1 MVAEMNT
8 KEYLMQYKTL
18 RMKVARYQERIQMV
32 GNTLK
37 GLEMDGMPHGT
48 TTGNPTESTA
58 INLYLL
64 QQQYGMAI
72 ADAEK
77 VCGEITADIERM
89 KDEKLRTL
97 LYDRYILFHSWSQIT
112 EKMNQFRPWK
122 EYEPKSVM
130 GYLHKKALRELERV
144 RK

>member
-1 MVAEMNT
+1 MTT
-8 KEYLMQYKTL
+8 KEYLIQYKTL
-18 RMKVARYQERIQMV
+18 MMKAERYKERIQMV
-32 GNTLK
+32 QSVLK
-37 GLEMDGMPHGT
+37 GLEMDGMPKGT
-48 TTGNPTESTA
+48 MTGNPTESTA

-64 QQQYGMAI
+64 QQQYGMI
-72 ADAEK
+72 IVEAEA
-77 VCGEITADIERM
+77 VCAEITADIERM
-89 KDEKLRTL
+89 RDEKLRTL

-130 GYLHKKALRELERV
+130 GYLHKKALREFERV

>member
-1 MVAEMNT
+1 MVTEMNT
-8 KEYLMQYKTL
+8 KKYLMQYKEL
-18 RMKVARYQERIQMV
+18 RMKVARYEERIQMV
-32 GNTLK
+32 QNVLK

-64 QQQYGMAI
+64 QQECGMAI
-72 ADAEK
+72 ADAER
-77 VCGEITADIERM
+77 VCAEITADIERM

-97 LYDRYILFHSWSQIT
+97 LYDRYILFHSWSQII

-130 GYLHKKALRELERV
+130 GYLHKKALREFEKV
-144 RK
+144 RR